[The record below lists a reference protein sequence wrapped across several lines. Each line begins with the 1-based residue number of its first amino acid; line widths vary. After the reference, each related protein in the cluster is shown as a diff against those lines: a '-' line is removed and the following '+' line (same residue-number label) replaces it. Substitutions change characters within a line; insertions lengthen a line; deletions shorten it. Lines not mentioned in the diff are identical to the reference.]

1 MKRDEEQI
9 QRIKEDANGSKEKLM
24 DLVYKLRDAGG
35 NREAN
40 SLESIISKLEA
51 WQNK

>member
-9 QRIKEDANGSKEKLM
+9 QRIKEDANGSKEKLIY
-24 DLVYKLRDAGG
+24 LVYRLRDAGG